1 MPWKKTKLKN
11 RDCYT
16 LSDTEVKYLDIKS
29 VTLDQMNDPDRH
41 ISLSENPNFLKEY
54 IDDSN
59 IEELPAGIYNVVA
72 DGIFSDP
79 KLVPIAPA
87 HDDVLFELSVIDL
100 VLQDFRAFTKNKNL
114 YKKLGILNKRG
125 VLLYGAP
132 GTGKTTAINL
142 IVSKLRPKDSIV
154 LYVSRELPVDLIE
167 EFKSDSRLKIIIFEE
182 LTETVERYGTN
193 GLLRF
198 LDGENSL
205 DNMYVIATTN
215 YPEELPGNIVDRPGR
230 FDKLYQINLLAD
242 KDREKYLKHL
252 LKRNILKAELVA
264 TKSMSIAQIKETIL
278 LSKLYDVSIISA
290 VDLIKSQKE
299 TAKKKFKNRDSE
311 AGF

>member
-29 VTLDQMNDPDRH
+29 VTLDQMNDPDRL
-41 ISLSENPNFLKEY
+41 IFLSENPNFLKEH

-72 DGIFSDP
+72 EGIFSDP
-79 KLVPIAPA
+79 KLVPMVPA
-87 HDDVLFELSVIDL
+87 HDDVLFELSVIDS
-100 VLQDFRAFTKNKNL
+100 VLQDFRAFTKNKDL
-114 YKKLGILNKRG
+114 YKKLGLLNKRG
-125 VLLYGAP
+125 VLLYGVP

-142 IVSKLRPKDSIV
+142 IVSKLRPKNSIV

-167 EFKSDSRLKIIIFEE
+167 EFKSDPRLKIIIFEE
-182 LTETVERYGTN
+182 LTETLKQYGTN

-230 FDKLYQINLLAD
+230 FDIIYQINLLAD

-264 TKSMSIAQIKETIL
+264 TKSMSIAQIKEIIL
-278 LSKLYDVSIISA
+278 LSKLYDVSITSA

-299 TAKKKFKNRDSE
+299 TAKKKFKNRDSD